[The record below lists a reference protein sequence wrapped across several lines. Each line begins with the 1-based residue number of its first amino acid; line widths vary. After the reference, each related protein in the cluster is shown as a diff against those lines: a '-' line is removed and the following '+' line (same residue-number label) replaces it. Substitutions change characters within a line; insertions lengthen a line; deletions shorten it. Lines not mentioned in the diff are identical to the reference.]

1 MSETSNIRRVGS
13 AEVVS
18 KNGEDLWVHIQ
29 LNAAPNL
36 EWLQCFKDPISYET
50 RKSHPSNARFTSA
63 DAFDFESTMSE
74 LKNDIKWVDKYL
86 EQANAACIAKKDKEL
101 AEKRRKEDLADVKK
115 EEIKKI
121 NESIKGL

>member
-1 MSETSNIRRVGS
+1 MSETSNIKRVGS

-29 LNAAPNL
+29 LSAAPNL
-36 EWLQCFKDPISYET
+36 EWLQCFRDPISYQPS
-50 RKSHPSNARFTSA
+50 KSHPSNARFASA
-63 DAFDFESTMSE
+63 DTLDFESTMGE

-86 EQANAACIAKKDKEL
+86 EQANAACLAKKAKEL
-101 AEKRRKEDLADVKK
+101 EEKKRKEDLEDAKM
-115 EEIKKI
+115 EEIRKI

>member
-29 LNAAPNL
+29 LSAAPNL
-36 EWLQCFKDPISYET
+36 EWLQCFRDPISYET
-50 RKSHPSNARFTSA
+50 SKSHPSNARFTSA
-63 DAFDFESTMSE
+63 DALDFESTMCE
-74 LKNDIKWVDKYL
+74 LKNDIKWMDKYL
-86 EQANAACIAKKDKEL
+86 EQANAACIAKKAKEL
-101 AEKRRKEDLADVKK
+101 AEKKRKEELVDAKK